1 MHAQHEAEIAVFAD
15 YHQFYLWDSGAD
27 PRAPETWSDEDVTHR
42 AKVAEHVFVVCPLRN
57 MTVPVRVSLVTAEP
71 ALDLA
76 RYDHAVEASLALPT
90 GQLQVHEC
98 TGGEAL
104 AWKLTPGTYRV
115 LALFSGLG
123 SISSDGLS
131 GHDSYHVV
139 LWPGSAVPLKVF
151 KQWSEE
157 E

>member
-1 MHAQHEAEIAVFAD
+1 MCEPRDADLEVFAD
-15 YHQFYLWDSGAD
+15 YHQFYLWDGGVS
-27 PRAPETWSDEDVTHR
+27 PQAPETWSDNDVANR

-57 MTVPVRVSLVTAEP
+57 MVVPVRVSLQNAEP
-71 ALDLA
+71 AVDLR
-76 RYDHAVEASLALPT
+76 RYDHVVQASLALPT

-104 AWKLTPGTYRV
+104 AWKVEPGTYRV

-123 SISSDGLS
+123 TLSADGLE
-131 GHDSYHVV
+131 GQDKYHLV
-139 LWPGSAVPLKVF
+139 LWPGSVVPLKVL